1 MKREKFYLT
10 VVIFSLTGQIAWVV
24 ENMYFNVF
32 IYNVFSASA
41 TQISLMVS
49 LSSAVASITTLLVGA
64 FADKVGKRKIFITL
78 GYILWGISVMLFAL
92 LRKDIIGILVP
103 EIQIAAVG
111 VTLVIIMDC
120 VMTFFGSAANDACF
134 NAYLTDNT
142 DSTNRGKT
150 EGINSMMPLVAIL
163 VVFGGF
169 MAFDLTKES
178 SWTAIFLII
187 GLLVVAIGILGIF
200 LIKETPTIINNNENY
215 LKNLIYGFRPS
226 VIRCNPKLYLSLLC
240 YAVFGIAIQ
249 IFMPYL
255 ILYYSVSL
263 GLDNYVVIMAPAIIC
278 ASAFTFFYSRFYD
291 KFGFN
296 RTIYAPIIIMTMGF
310 IVLFFFNQTPLVFI
324 GSLLMMCGYLA
335 GTGIFGAVIR
345 DYTPESKSGMFQGL
359 RIFAQVLIPGLIGP
373 TIGAF
378 VLRNADKV
386 TNNDGTQS
394 FIPNENIFLAAAIV
408 CIVLILLLI
417 PITLFLKIKQNSKT
431 VNSHE

>member
-1 MKREKFYLT
+1 MNRGKFYLT

-41 TQISLMVS
+41 AQISLMVS
-49 LSSAVASITTLLVGA
+49 LSSAAATVTTLLVGA

-78 GYILWGISVMLFAL
+78 GYILWGVSVMVFAL
-92 LRKDIIGILVP
+92 LRKDVIGKFVP
-103 EIQIAAVG
+103 AARVTAVG
-111 VTLVIIMDC
+111 VALVIIMDC

-142 DSTNRGKT
+142 DSTNRGRT

-187 GLLVVAIGILGIF
+187 GVLVVIIGVSGVF
-200 LIKETPTIINNNENY
+200 LIKEKPIDASGNKSY
-215 LKNLIYGFRPS
+215 FKNIIYGFRPS
-226 VIRCNPKLYLSLLC
+226 VIKSSPELYLSLAC

-278 ASAFTFFYSRFYD
+278 AAAFTFFYGRLYD
-291 KFGFN
+291 KSGFGK
-296 RTIYAPIIIMTMGF
+296 TIFTPVAIMTAGF
-310 IVLFFFNQTPLVFI
+310 LILFFFKQTPLVFI
-324 GSLLMMCGYLA
+324 GSLFMMCGYLA
-335 GTGIFGAVIR
+335 GTGIFGAVVR
-345 DYTPESKSGMFQGL
+345 DYTPESKTGMFQGL

-378 VLRNADKV
+378 VLRNADKI
-386 TNNDGTQS
+386 TNSDGTQS
-394 FIPNENIFLAAAIV
+394 FVPNEKIFIAAAIV
-408 CIVLILLLI
+408 CVALALLLV
-417 PITLFLKIKQNSKT
+417 PVTLFIKKRKLSAKT
-431 VNSHE
+431 EETA